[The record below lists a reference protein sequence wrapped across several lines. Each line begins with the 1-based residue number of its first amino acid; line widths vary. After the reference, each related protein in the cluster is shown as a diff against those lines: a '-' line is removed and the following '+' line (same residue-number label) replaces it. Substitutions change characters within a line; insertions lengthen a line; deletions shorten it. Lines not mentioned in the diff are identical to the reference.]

1 MRNGSYLPPKL
12 KRMETAVKVKPN
24 NAQNSSGGLAGGVSG
39 RITSVDFFRGF
50 TMFLLIGES
59 TRLYY
64 LLEESGEAGGGPVV
78 AYFARMFSH
87 HEWHGLHFWDLI
99 QPFFMFIVGVAIP
112 FAVANRKRKGDSDKT
127 IFNHALKRAFLLL
140 LFGWALYCMDPGRI
154 VWRFQNVLAQLSV
167 TYLVA
172 FLIMRKSITFQ
183 LTFSVVILLLTDLA
197 YRFFPVEGFNHP
209 WVPYEN
215 LGAWVNNKIEGVD
228 KASIW
233 ASLNAIPTI
242 AHTVWGVVC
251 GLILMSDRP
260 VEKKIRILL
269 TGAAAALVVGYALEW
284 LDITPII
291 KKIATSSFVFASG
304 GWSILA
310 LVFSYWLIDHKK
322 IFITGSQFF
331 IIVGMN
337 SIFIYLFMHVGC
349 PDIIYKMFAPFTKAF
364 FSWGGEVT
372 VAAVTGILV
381 WAALWYVCYWL
392 YRKRIFFKI

>member
-1 MRNGSYLPPKL
+1 
-12 KRMETAVKVKPN
+12 METTL
-24 NAQNSSGGLAGGVSG
+24 NAPTKGTHTDLNRLAQPLTG
-39 RITSVDFFRGF
+39 RITSVDFFRGI

-59 TRLYY
+59 TRLY
-64 LLEESGEAGGGPVV
+64 EHIESVEGSSVMDWFG
-78 AYFARMFSH
+78 RMFTH

-127 IFNHALKRAFLLL
+127 IFNHALQRAFLLL
-140 LFGWALYCMDPGRI
+140 LFGWGLYCVEAGRI

-172 FLIMRKSITFQ
+172 FLIRNKSFSFQIAFTF
-183 LTFSVVILLLTDLA
+183 VILLLTDLA

-215 LGAWVNNKIEGVD
+215 LGAWVNNKIEGVE

-233 ASLNAIPTI
+233 ASLNAVPTI
-242 AHTVWGVVC
+242 AHTVWGVLC
-251 GLILMSDRP
+251 GWILMSDRT
-260 VEKKIRILL
+260 VAEKLRILVIA
-269 TGAAAALVVGYALEW
+269 GVSGLVIGYALDW
-284 LDITPII
+284 TNITPII

-310 LVFSYWLIDHKK
+310 LCFSYWLIDVKK
-322 IFITGSQFF
+322 QFAEGSQFF

-337 SIFIYLFMHVGC
+337 SIFIYLFMHVGGAN
-349 PDIIYKMFAPFTKAF
+349 ILGEIFTPFSKAF
-364 FSWGGEVT
+364 FSWGGELT
-372 VAAVTGILV
+372 VGVITSLLV
-381 WAALWYVCYWL
+381 WAALWYICYWL
-392 YRKRIFFKI
+392 YKRRIFFKI